1 MTFPKKALTGNFTDE
16 IINERKLAFKDYLRL
31 LYSMKYIRRSKKFID
46 FLISNEGQKLIAET
60 TTRPVDTSVKNVSK
74 FVKPFDEIKVAYE
87 DIPYAA
93 EHRKEWQER
102 WTNILTK

>member
-1 MTFPKKALTGNFTDE
+1 PEEGAVWLPGGVAIVKNAPNMENA
-16 IINERKLAFKDYLRL
+16 
-31 LYSMKYIRRSKKFID
+31 KKFID